1 MTSNQINYSRFAE
14 DQRHNLISE
23 SQGYA
28 AIKQRDQEIAIA
40 RRNSEIAAQNAAS
53 NAANAQANLLNA
65 ATNQARVGYDYQLGQ
80 QQLAEQNRHNMAMEA
95 NERNRTG
102 ISGAGLV
109 TGLLGSAI
117 SAGLLI

>member
-1 MTSNQINYSRFAE
+1 MTSNQINYSKFVE

-40 RRNSEIAAQNAAS
+40 RRNSDIAAQNAAS
-53 NAANAQANLLNA
+53 NAANAQANLINA
-65 ATNQARVGYDYQLGQ
+65 ATNQARVGYDYEIAQK
-80 QQLAEQNRHNMAMEA
+80 QLAEQNRHNLQTEV

-102 ISGAGLV
+102 VQAAGLM
-109 TGLLGSAI
+109 TGLFGSAI